1 MPAVPIRTNVTLVTE
16 EADASG
22 LVHIGRQPI
31 HDRSGA
37 IVAYEL
43 LFRGARNAVSAD
55 KSDAYATT
63 QVILTAFQEFGL
75 DQIVGH
81 KRCLLNMTREFLVG
95 DLPLPFDPERVVLEV
110 LETVEIDDQ
119 VIAGVA
125 ALAARGFQ
133 IALDDF
139 VWGSGHERLLGL
151 ASYVK
156 LDVLD
161 VPLPEVKK
169 ALDDVRRYPHIKV
182 LAERIETQ
190 EQLDAL
196 MDMGFEY
203 FQGHIFARPTTLT
216 AVSVNPSRL
225 RRLELFTAL
234 SAADADIDEV
244 VPIVTADP
252 ALSFRVLQATNSAAI
267 GLTRKVSSVR
277 EAVTVLGADRIRQWV
292 VLLMASDVA
301 EASPEQLASTL
312 TRARLC
318 QLVARHAG
326 APTDAAFT
334 VGLLSGVAD
343 LVAEP
348 IEDLVPR
355 LPVAP
360 EIAAA
365 LTGGSGRLGA
375 VLALVRAY
383 ERSDLPALAVSPMPA
398 GDLARAY
405 LSAVGWSEAALAGI
419 MR

>member
-1 MPAVPIRTNVTLVTE
+1 VPIRTSVTLVTE
-16 EADASG
+16 AADASG

-43 LFRGARNAVSAD
+43 LFRGARSAVTATQ
-55 KSDAYATT
+55 SDAYATT

-75 DQIVGH
+75 DQIVGD

-95 DLPLPFDPERVVLEV
+95 DLPLPFEPERVVLEV
-110 LETVEIDDQ
+110 LETVEIDEE

-125 ALAARGFQ
+125 ALAARGFK

-156 LDVLD
+156 LDVLG
-161 VPLPEVKK
+161 VPLPSVEA
-169 ALDDVRRYPHIKV
+169 ALNDVRRYPHIEV

-196 MDMGFEY
+196 MDLGFDY
-203 FQGHIFARPTTLT
+203 FQGHVYAKPQTLT

-234 SAADADIDEV
+234 SAADTDIDKV

-252 ALSFRVLQATNSAAI
+252 ALSFRVLQATNSAAV
-267 GLTRKVSSVR
+267 GLARKVSSVR
-277 EAVTVLGADRIRQWV
+277 EAATVLGANRIRQWV
-292 VLLMASDVA
+292 MLLMASDVA
-301 EASPEQLASTL
+301 EASPEQLAGTL

-348 IEDLVPR
+348 IEELVPR
-355 LPVAP
+355 LPVTP

-375 VLALVRAY
+375 VLELVRAY
-383 ERSDLPALAVSPMPA
+383 ESSDLPALAVSPMSAPE
-398 GDLARAY
+398 LARAY
-405 LSAVGWSEAALAGI
+405 LSAVGWSESALAALA
-419 MR
+419 R

>member
-1 MPAVPIRTNVTLVTE
+1 MPIRTCVTLVTE
-16 EADASG
+16 AAGASG

-43 LFRGARNAVSAD
+43 LFRGTRTATAAT
-55 KSDAYATT
+55 KFDAHATT
-63 QVILTAFQEFGL
+63 QVILSAFQEFGL
-75 DQIVGH
+75 EQIVGG

-95 DLPLPFDPERVVLEV
+95 DLPLPFGSDRVVLEV
-110 LETVEIDDQ
+110 LETVAIDEE

-125 ALAARGFQ
+125 GLAARGFE

-151 ASYVK
+151 AAYVK
-156 LDVLD
+156 LDVLG
-161 VPLPEVKK
+161 VPLPDVEL
-169 ALDDVRRYPHIKV
+169 ALRDVRRYPHIKV
-182 LAERIETQ
+182 LAERIETR

-196 MDMGFEY
+196 MALGFDF
-203 FQGHIFARPTTLT
+203 FQGHVYAKPQTLT
-216 AVSVNPSRL
+216 AVSVNPSRM

-234 SAADADIDEV
+234 SAADTDIDEV

-252 ALSFRVLQATNSAAI
+252 ALSFRVLQATNSASM
-267 GLTRKVSSVR
+267 GLARKVASVR
-277 EAVTVLGADRIRQWV
+277 EAVTVLGADRVRQWV

-301 EASPEQLASTL
+301 EASPEQLAGTL

-334 VGLLSGVAD
+334 VGLLSGVAE

-355 LPVAP
+355 LPVTP
-360 EIAAA
+360 DIAAA
-365 LTGGSGRLGA
+365 LTGGKGRLGA

-383 ERSDLPALAVSPMPA
+383 ESSDLPALAASPLSAPE
-398 GDLARAY
+398 LARAY
-405 LSAVGWSEAALAGI
+405 LSAVGWSEAALAGLAT
-419 MR
+419 

>member
-1 MPAVPIRTNVTLVTE
+1 
-16 EADASG
+16 
-22 LVHIGRQPI
+22 
-31 HDRSGA
+31 
-37 IVAYEL
+37 
-43 LFRGARNAVSAD
+43 
-55 KSDAYATT
+55 
-63 QVILTAFQEFGL
+63 
-75 DQIVGH
+75 
-81 KRCLLNMTREFLVG
+81 MTREFLVG
-95 DLPLPFDPERVVLEV
+95 DLPLPFEPERVVLEV
-110 LETVEIDDQ
+110 LETVEIDEE

-125 ALAARGFQ
+125 ALAARGFK

-156 LDVLD
+156 LDVLG
-161 VPLPEVKK
+161 VPLPEVES
-169 ALDDVRRYPHIKV
+169 ALRDVRRYPHIEV

-196 MDMGFEY
+196 MDLGFDY
-203 FQGHIFARPTTLT
+203 FQGHVYARPQTLT

-234 SAADADIDEV
+234 SAADTDIDEV

-267 GLTRKVSSVR
+267 GLARKVSSVR
-277 EAVTVLGADRIRQWV
+277 EAATVLGANRIRQWV

-301 EASPEQLASTL
+301 EASPEQLAGTL

-348 IEDLVPR
+348 IEELVPR
-355 LPVAP
+355 LPVTP

-365 LTGGSGRLGA
+365 LTGGKGRLGA
-375 VLALVRAY
+375 VLELVRAY
-383 ERSDLPALAVSPMPA
+383 ERSDLPALAVSPMSA
-398 GDLARAY
+398 TELARAY
-405 LSAVGWSEAALAGI
+405 LSAVGWSESALAGI
-419 MR
+419 AR

>member
-1 MPAVPIRTNVTLVTE
+1 MTLVTE
-16 EADASG
+16 AAGASG

-31 HDRSGA
+31 HDRTGA

-43 LFRGARNAVSAD
+43 LFRGARTAVAAT
-55 KSDAYATT
+55 KFDAYATT

-75 DQIVGH
+75 EQIVGDR
-81 KRCLLNMTREFLVG
+81 RCLLNMTREFLVG
-95 DLPLPFDPERVVLEV
+95 DLPLPFEPDRVVLEV
-110 LETVEIDDQ
+110 LETVEIDEE

-125 ALAARGFQ
+125 TLAARGFK

-156 LDVLD
+156 LDVLG
-161 VPLPEVKK
+161 VPLPEVRK
-169 ALDDVRRYPHIKV
+169 ALDDVRRYPHIQV
-182 LAERIETQ
+182 LAERIEEQ
-190 EQLDAL
+190 DQLDAL
-196 MDMGFEY
+196 MAMGFDF
-203 FQGHIFARPTTLT
+203 FQGHIFARPQTLT

-234 SAADADIDEV
+234 SAADTDIDEV

-301 EASPEQLASTL
+301 EASPEQLAGTL

-326 APTDAAFT
+326 APIDAAFT

-348 IEDLVPR
+348 IEELVPR
-355 LPVAP
+355 LPVTP

-383 ERSDLPALAVSPMPA
+383 ERSDLPALAVSPMSA
-398 GDLARAY
+398 SELARAY

-419 MR
+419 MK

>member
-1 MPAVPIRTNVTLVTE
+1 MTLVTE
-16 EADASG
+16 AAGPSG

-43 LFRGARNAVSAD
+43 LFRGARSAVSATQ
-55 KSDAYATT
+55 SDAYATT

-75 DQIVGH
+75 DQIVGD

-95 DLPLPFDPERVVLEV
+95 DLPLPFEPERVVLEV
-110 LETVEIDDQ
+110 LETVEIDEE

-125 ALAARGFQ
+125 ALAARGFK

-156 LDVLD
+156 LDVLG
-161 VPLPEVKK
+161 VPLFEVEA
-169 ALDDVRRYPHIKV
+169 ALHDVRRYPHIEV

-196 MDMGFEY
+196 MDLGFDY
-203 FQGHIFARPTTLT
+203 FQGHVYARPQTLT

-234 SAADADIDEV
+234 SAADTDIDEV

-252 ALSFRVLQATNSAAI
+252 ALSFRVLQATNSAAV
-267 GLTRKVSSVR
+267 GLARKVSSVR
-277 EAVTVLGADRIRQWV
+277 EAATVLGANRIRQWV

-301 EASPEQLASTL
+301 EASPEQLAGTL

-348 IEDLVPR
+348 IEELVPR
-355 LPVAP
+355 LPVTP

-375 VLALVRAY
+375 VLQLVRAY
-383 ERSDLPALAVSPMPA
+383 ESSDLPALAVSPMSAPE
-398 GDLARAY
+398 LARAY
-405 LSAVGWSEAALAGI
+405 LSAVGWSESALAGLA
-419 MR
+419 R

>member
-1 MPAVPIRTNVTLVTE
+1 VPWVPIRTSVTLVTE
-16 EADASG
+16 AAGASG

-43 LFRGARNAVSAD
+43 LFRGARSAVSATQ
-55 KSDAYATT
+55 SDAYATT

-75 DQIVGH
+75 DQIVGG

-95 DLPLPFDPERVVLEV
+95 DLPLPFEPERVVLEV
-110 LETVEIDDQ
+110 LETVEIDEE

-125 ALAARGFQ
+125 ALAARGFK

-156 LDVLD
+156 LDVLG
-161 VPLPEVKK
+161 VPISEVEA
-169 ALDDVRRYPHIKV
+169 ALHDVRRYPHIEV

-196 MDMGFEY
+196 MDLGFDY
-203 FQGHIFARPTTLT
+203 FQGHVYARPQTLT

-234 SAADADIDEV
+234 SAADTDIDQV

-267 GLTRKVSSVR
+267 GLARKVSSVR
-277 EAVTVLGADRIRQWV
+277 EAATVLGANRIRQWV

-301 EASPEQLASTL
+301 EASPEQLAGTL

-348 IEDLVPR
+348 IEELVPR
-355 LPVAP
+355 LPVTP

-375 VLALVRAY
+375 VLELVRAY
-383 ERSDLPALAVSPMPA
+383 ESSDLPALAVSPMSAPE
-398 GDLARAY
+398 LARAY
-405 LSAVGWSEAALAGI
+405 LSAVGWSESALAGI
-419 MR
+419 AR

>member
-1 MPAVPIRTNVTLVTE
+1 M
-16 EADASG
+16 
-22 LVHIGRQPI
+22 
-31 HDRSGA
+31 
-37 IVAYEL
+37 AYEL
-43 LFRGARNAVSAD
+43 LFRGARSAVTATQ
-55 KSDAYATT
+55 SDAYATT

-75 DQIVGH
+75 DQIVGD

-95 DLPLPFDPERVVLEV
+95 DLPLPFEPERVVLEV
-110 LETVEIDDQ
+110 LETVEIDEE

-125 ALAARGFQ
+125 ALAARGFK

-156 LDVLD
+156 LDVLG
-161 VPLPEVKK
+161 VPIAEVEA
-169 ALDDVRRYPHIKV
+169 ALHDVRRYPHIEV

-196 MDMGFEY
+196 MDLGFDY
-203 FQGHIFARPTTLT
+203 FQGHVYARPQTLT

-234 SAADADIDEV
+234 SAADTDIDEV

-252 ALSFRVLQATNSAAI
+252 ALSFRVLQATNSAAV
-267 GLTRKVSSVR
+267 GLARKVSSVR
-277 EAVTVLGADRIRQWV
+277 EAATVLGANRIRQWV

-301 EASPEQLASTL
+301 EASPEQLAGTL

-348 IEDLVPR
+348 IEELVPR
-355 LPVAP
+355 LPVTP

-375 VLALVRAY
+375 VLQLVRAY
-383 ERSDLPALAVSPMPA
+383 ESSDLPALAVSPMSA
-398 GDLARAY
+398 TELARAY
-405 LSAVGWSEAALAGI
+405 LSAVGWSESALAGLA
-419 MR
+419 R

>member
-1 MPAVPIRTNVTLVTE
+1 VTE
-16 EADASG
+16 DAGASG

-31 HDRSGA
+31 YDRNGV

-43 LFRGARNAVSAD
+43 LFRDARTAVAATKFDAD
-55 KSDAYATT
+55 ATT
-63 QVILTAFQEFGL
+63 QVILSAFQEFGL
-75 DQIVGH
+75 EQIVGD

-95 DLPLPFDPERVVLEV
+95 DLPLPFEPDRVVLEV
-110 LETVEIDDQ
+110 LETVEIDEQ

-125 ALAARGFQ
+125 SLAARGFK

-156 LDVLD
+156 LDVLG
-161 VPLPEVKK
+161 VPRPEVEV
-169 ALDDVRRYPHIKV
+169 ALRDIRRYPHIQV

-190 EQLDAL
+190 EELDAY
-196 MDMGFEY
+196 MKMGFDF
-203 FQGHIFARPTTLT
+203 FQGHVYSRPQTLS
-216 AVSVNPSRL
+216 AVSVNPSRM

-252 ALSFRVLQATNSAAI
+252 ALSFRVLQATNSAAM
-267 GLTRKVSSVR
+267 GLARKVSSVR
-277 EAVTVLGADRIRQWV
+277 EAVTVLGATRIRQWV

-301 EASPEQLASTL
+301 EASPEQLAGTL

-355 LPVAP
+355 LPVTP
-360 EIAAA
+360 DISAA
-365 LTGGSGRLGA
+365 LTGGTGRLGA
-375 VLALVRAY
+375 VLELVRAY
-383 ERSDLPALAVSPMPA
+383 ENSDLPALAGSPMSAP
-398 GDLARAY
+398 DLARAY
-405 LSAVGWSEAALAGI
+405 LSAVGWSESALDGLAH
-419 MR
+419 

>member
-1 MPAVPIRTNVTLVTE
+1 VPWVPIRTSVTLVTE
-16 EADASG
+16 AAGAGG

-43 LFRGARNAVSAD
+43 LFRGARSAVSATQ
-55 KSDAYATT
+55 SDAYATT

-75 DQIVGH
+75 DQIVGG

-95 DLPLPFDPERVVLEV
+95 DLPLPFEPERVVLEV
-110 LETVEIDDQ
+110 LETVEIDEE

-125 ALAARGFQ
+125 ALAARGFK

-156 LDVLD
+156 LDVLG
-161 VPLPEVKK
+161 VPISEVEA
-169 ALDDVRRYPHIKV
+169 ALHDVRRYPHIEV

-196 MDMGFEY
+196 MDLGFDY
-203 FQGHIFARPTTLT
+203 FQGHVYARPQTLT
-216 AVSVNPSRL
+216 AVSVNPSRM

-234 SAADADIDEV
+234 SAADTDIDEV

-267 GLTRKVSSVR
+267 GLARKVSSVR
-277 EAVTVLGADRIRQWV
+277 EAATVLGANRIRQWV

-301 EASPEQLASTL
+301 EASPEQLAGTL

-348 IEDLVPR
+348 IEELVPR
-355 LPVAP
+355 LPVTP

-375 VLALVRAY
+375 VLELVRAY
-383 ERSDLPALAVSPMPA
+383 ESSDLPALAVSPMSAPE
-398 GDLARAY
+398 LARAY
-405 LSAVGWSEAALAGI
+405 LSAVGWSESALAGI
-419 MR
+419 AR